1 MSLLN
6 SRGKQRGNIS
16 LFALITIS
24 VLIGS
29 ALSQTA
35 FVTMLIKGNQ
45 AVWIGMEKD
54 DLILNS
60 AQRIIQ
66 SRDPGEGT
74 LHHQGHLLE
83 YEHLESQGTYFRAQR
98 ILVDIDQEP
107 YWPQI
112 VFFQIE
118 TPNETLTLTDYWRP

>member
-6 SRGKQRGNIS
+6 SRGKKRGNIS

-54 DLILNS
+54 DLTLNS

-83 YEHLESQGTYFRAQR
+83 YEYLESQGAYFRALR